1 VKVLIAEDDR
11 VTRRQM
17 QALIEKW
24 GYEAISVEDGTKAWQ
39 ILEQLQAPPL
49 VILDWMMPG
58 MTGVEICRRL
68 RETQANLLIY
78 VILVTAR
85 DNPKDII
92 AGLEAGANDYLTKP
106 FNRAELRT
114 RLKAG
119 ERIVSLQEDLRQQL
133 LELQAQRE
141 EQRQLQQYRDQL
153 LNRLQLQV
161 DRMPMGCILTD
172 EFFRFNYLNP
182 AAEKIFGYPLEELLN
197 KTPWGL
203 IIPESARPKVEELL
217 HRAMSGDMTAHG
229 TIDNLTKEG
238 KSIICEWFNTPLID
252 QDGKFYSL
260 LSMVQDLTEVKRSE
274 DQLRKLSRAVEQSHA
289 AIMITDTCGSIEYVN
304 LKYQQLSGYLL
315 EEIACRNPRFQ
326 KGGEI
331 PPQEYTALWNTI
343 QSGGEWRGELHNRK
357 KTGELYWVAASI
369 SPIFSAEGVITNYLA
384 IYEDISERKKQEEVL
399 KQTEEQFRQSQ
410 KMEAIGSLAGGVA
423 HDFNNLLSVIIG
435 YADLMA
441 IEVKK
446 EDPLRNSL
454 DQIRKAGQ
462 RAADLTRQLLAFSRK
477 QVLQPRIFDLNSIIT
492 ESSKMLQRLIGED
505 VALVTFLDP
514 GLGRVKADPTQFTQ
528 VVLNMAVNAR
538 DAMPR
543 GGKLTIET
551 ANVTLDEEYT
561 LTHLDTKP
569 GPYVLLTVSD
579 TGCGITQE
587 VLDHIFEPFYTTK
600 ERGKGTGLG
609 LSTVYG
615 IVKQSEGNIE
625 VESTPGHGTIFRIY
639 LPLVAALE
647 ENAKIQLKTEVRTR
661 SETILLVEDDDM
673 VRALAAHALRKKGYQ
688 VLEAANGGEALLI
701 CEQHPEK
708 IHLLLTDVIM
718 PHMSGR
724 TLADKLSRMRVDM
737 RILYMS
743 GYTDNVIIPHGIL
756 ESDISFLPKPFT
768 PDELLQKVA
777 TTLDSNQ

>member
-1 VKVLIAEDDR
+1 MKVLIAEDDR
-11 VTRRQM
+11 VTLRQI

-24 GYEAISVEDGTKAWQ
+24 GYEAISVADGTKAWQ
-39 ILEQLQAPPL
+39 ILEQPQAPPL

-58 MTGVEICRRL
+58 LTGVEICRRL
-68 RETQANLLIY
+68 RETQANLLTY
-78 VILVTAR
+78 VILVTSR

-141 EQRQLQQYRDQL
+141 DQLRLQQQRDQL

-182 AAEKIFGYPLEELLN
+182 AAEKIFGYPLEELYN
-197 KTPWGL
+197 KTPWGS
-203 IIPESARPKVEELL
+203 IIPESARPFVEELRY
-217 HRAMSGDMTAHG
+217 RAMTGDMTAHG
-229 TIDNLTKEG
+229 TIDNVTKEG
-238 KSIICEWFNTPLID
+238 KAIICEWFNTPLID
-252 QDGKFYSL
+252 KDGKFYSL
-260 LSMVQDLTEVKRSE
+260 LSMVQDVTEVKRSE

-289 AIMITDTCGSIEYVN
+289 AIMITDTHGCIEYVN
-304 LKYQQLSGYLL
+304 SKYQQLSGYSL
-315 EEIACRNPRFQ
+315 EEIAGRNPRFQ

-331 PPQEYTALWNTI
+331 PPQEYAELWNTI
-343 QSGGEWRGELHNRK
+343 QLGGEWRGELHNRK
-357 KTGELYWVAASI
+357 KNGELYWVAASI
-369 SPIFSAEGVITNYLA
+369 SPIFSAEGVITNFLA
-384 IYEDISERKKQEEVL
+384 IYEDISERKKQDEVL

-477 QVLQPRIFDLNSIIT
+477 QVLQPRIFDLNNIIT

-543 GGKLTIET
+543 GGNSPL
-551 ANVTLDEEYT
+551 
-561 LTHLDTKP
+561 
-569 GPYVLLTVSD
+569 
-579 TGCGITQE
+579 
-587 VLDHIFEPFYTTK
+587 
-600 ERGKGTGLG
+600 
-609 LSTVYG
+609 
-615 IVKQSEGNIE
+615 KQ
-625 VESTPGHGTIFRIY
+625 P
-639 LPLVAALE
+639 
-647 ENAKIQLKTEVRTR
+647 
-661 SETILLVEDDDM
+661 M
-673 VRALAAHALRKKGYQ
+673 
-688 VLEAANGGEALLI
+688 
-701 CEQHPEK
+701 
-708 IHLLLTDVIM
+708 
-718 PHMSGR
+718 
-724 TLADKLSRMRVDM
+724 
-737 RILYMS
+737 
-743 GYTDNVIIPHGIL
+743 
-756 ESDISFLPKPFT
+756 
-768 PDELLQKVA
+768 
-777 TTLDSNQ
+777 